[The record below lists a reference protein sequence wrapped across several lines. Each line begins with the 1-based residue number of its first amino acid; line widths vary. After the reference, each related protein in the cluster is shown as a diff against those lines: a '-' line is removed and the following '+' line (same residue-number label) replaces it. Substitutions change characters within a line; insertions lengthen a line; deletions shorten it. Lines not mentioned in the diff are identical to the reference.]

1 MRAFWTLHQKP
12 SVSMSDQHWWEWTVF
27 FPLCGSVWS
36 RPLASI
42 FSVLFL
48 GLFFFW
54 SLMQILISLTSPWKL
69 SAEPYAKVPQ
79 SPHKEI
85 CTHSLRCCPPVHV
98 CACALFV
105 CMYVL
110 MCVCVEEERGEE
122 RGAHS
127 NVRINPSAFC
137 SDGASSVLIISV
149 QILVQSFT

>member
-12 SVSMSDQHWWEWTVF
+12 SVSMSDQHWWKWTVF
-27 FPLCGSVWS
+27 LQYDHMSPRLYFLCPVFGT
-36 RPLASI
+36 
-42 FSVLFL
+42 FFL
-48 GLFFFW
+48 FFW
-54 SLMQILISLTSPWKL
+54 SLMQILKSLTSPWKL

-137 SDGASSVLIISV
+137 SDGASPVLIISV